1 MSNLH
6 HSVRLSR
13 TDILA
18 HYTSTIGNGK
28 IILYK
33 FSLPTSHGKTLVAV
47 VAIMPDEPFVL
58 LMFEIVKKIHD
69 VFGFFVS
76 FVPL

>member
-1 MSNLH
+1 MFIADRNFSK
-6 HSVRLSR
+6 HSE
-13 TDILA
+13 
-18 HYTSTIGNGK
+18 
-28 IILYK
+28 
-33 FSLPTSHGKTLVAV
+33 FSPVGWKALFFPLFV
-47 VAIMPDEPFVL
+47 PFVL